1 MADVYIVVVC
11 QLRFC
16 VLCLCSFFEISNYAK
31 KYYAEILWIFLFL
44 SPVSHWHT
52 RNIFLIFVNNCYSLR
67 NIYTIHPLNH
77 TGISK
82 KNFRD
87 ICFIWAQIHENKFDM
102 MTTIIR
108 IFLEWWLRIC
118 LLKDNIGLLLFVI
131 MARSTR
137 INKTKA
143 RKELIVESTDSIEP
157 ENMQNEPVNNE
168 CNKGKIE
175 NTYVVSSMKRI
186 TFFTHY
192 TDIYIYIYIYIRSLH
207 SYTAILHI

>member
-1 MADVYIVVVC
+1 MCTLWLCVSWDFVC
-11 QLRFC
+11 CAC
-16 VLCLCSFFEISNYAK
+16 VLFLKFQIMPRNIMLKYCEYFYFYPLCHTDIQEIFFWF
-31 KYYAEILWIFLFL
+31 LWIIVTLCEIFILFTPWITL
-44 SPVSHWHT
+44 VS
-52 RNIFLIFVNNCYSLR
+52 RKFFFILFVSYGPKYMKINLIWWQL
-67 NIYTIHPLNH
+67 L
-77 TGISK
+77 
-82 KNFRD
+82 
-87 ICFIWAQIHENKFDM
+87 
-102 MTTIIR
+102 R

-137 INKTKA
+137 INETKA

-192 TDIYIYIYIYIRSLH
+192 TDIYIYIYIRSLH